1 MRGDRLRS
9 LRNKQGYTQEELSV
23 LVNIGSRQIWRYEN
37 GETSPDSDTLAAIS
51 KVLSTSADYLLGLTD
66 DPTPNNQILV
76 QLSST
81 ERAIIA
87 ALRRG
92 EKYEAIKTIVEN

>member
-37 GETSPDSDTLAAIS
+37 GETSPDGDTLGSIA

-66 DPTPNNQILV
+66 DPTPNNEVLV